1 MRLLRTVTFLT
12 TLTTV
17 PVMLAATP
25 PAISGVVNSASF
37 APGTLA
43 PGSLGTIFGSSLAS
57 TTAVAPGFPLP
68 TTLGSATVYV
78 NDLPAPML
86 FASPDQINFQV
97 PWSTTPGP
105 GSVVVIT
112 SGAVSNFS
120 SLQITPAAPGL
131 FDDVRSSAWAAA
143 QPVHAGEY
151 ITIYGTGLGPVN
163 NPPATGASLLDGEIA
178 TLQTTP
184 TVTVGGVQATVSFA
198 GLAPPGQNPFY
209 SAGVYQI
216 SALLPPNTPVGD
228 AVLVVVSAGA
238 TQSNAVSVSVATGTA
253 TSIAKFLLLGP
264 NSSIV
269 ARAITSE
276 NVCPSIVIDGAS
288 QVMTTRSAPTLPF
301 YPVLSCETAV
311 PATAKS
317 VSIEGQVLNMPVS
330 NPQRVTVLGDTGC
343 RMDTSNSQ
351 GCNDP
356 KAWPLATLSAS
367 ALATNPQL
375 LIHNGDYH
383 YREAICGFATPAG
396 AAIPACIGSPWGYN
410 WDVWR
415 EDVFKPM
422 QSLLPAAPWVMTRG
436 NHESCDRGG
445 EGWFRYL
452 DPRPIPSSCQNYTDP
467 YSVSIGS
474 VQLIELDSAV
484 ADDAVLYTDEIAA
497 YQQQFAKIQQI
508 AGTNAWIL
516 THRPLWGVRSNLNAN
531 VVLQAAS
538 QNTLPAGVQLIL
550 SGHTHT
556 FQTFNFSPARAPQL
570 IIGNS
575 GDNLASQPTT
585 FPGAGML
592 IGGATVVDTTSVSG
606 FGFSTMTPS
615 TDGSWTVVSKDSTG
629 STNTSCVVRTTA
641 ITCSK

>member
-1 MRLLRTVTFLT
+1 MRLLRTVAFLT
-12 TLTTV
+12 ILTFV
-17 PVMLAATP
+17 PVIHAASP
-25 PAISGVVNSASF
+25 SISAVVNSASF
-37 APGTLA
+37 ASGTLA
-43 PGSLGTIFGSSLAS
+43 PGSLATIFGSSLAS

-68 TTLGSATVYV
+68 ATLGSAAVYV
-78 NDLPAPML
+78 NDLPAPIL
-86 FASPDQINFQV
+86 FASSGQINFQV
-97 PWSTTPGP
+97 PWTATTGP

-112 SGAVSNFS
+112 SGLVSNFS
-120 SLQITPAAPGL
+120 SVQIAPAAPGL
-131 FDDVRSSAWAAA
+131 FDDTRSSAWAAA

-163 NPPATGASLLDGEIA
+163 NPPASGASLLDGEIS
-178 TLQTTP
+178 TVQTTP
-184 TVTVGGVQATVSFA
+184 TVSIGGAQAIVSFA

-216 SALLPPNTPVGD
+216 NALVPANTIAGT
-228 AVLVVVSAGA
+228 AVPVVVTAGGV
-238 TQSNAVSVSVATGTA
+238 QSNAVNIAVAAGTA
-253 TSIAKFLLLGP
+253 TSIARFLLLGP
-264 NSSIV
+264 NGAIV

-276 NVCPSIVIDGAS
+276 NVCPPIVIDGTS

-301 YPVLSCETAV
+301 YPVLSCEATV
-311 PATAKS
+311 PASANS
-317 VSIEGQVLNMPVS
+317 VSIEGQTLNMPVS

-343 RMDTSNSQ
+343 RMDTSSSQ
-351 GCNDP
+351 ACNDP
-356 KAWPLATLSAS
+356 KSWPLAALAAS

-383 YREAICGFATPAG
+383 YREAFCGFPTPAG
-396 AAIPACIGSPWGYN
+396 TAIPACIGSPWGYN

-422 QSLLPAAPWVMTRG
+422 QSLLAAAPWVMTRG
-436 NHESCDRGG
+436 NHEGCDRAG

-467 YSVSIGS
+467 YSVPIGS

-484 ADDAVLYTDEIAA
+484 ADDAVLYSDEIAA
-497 YQQQFAKIQQI
+497 YQQQFAKIQQM

-531 VVLQAAS
+531 AVLQAAS
-538 QNTLPAGVQLIL
+538 QNILPAGVHLIL

-556 FQTFNFSPARAPQL
+556 FETFDFSPARAPQL
-570 IIGNS
+570 VIGNS

-585 FPGAGML
+585 VPAAGML
-592 IGGATVVDTTSVSG
+592 IGGAAVIDNTSVGG
-606 FGFSTMTPS
+606 FGFSTMAPS
-615 TDGSWTVVSKDSTG
+615 PDGSWTVVSRNSTG
-629 STNTSCVVRTTA
+629 AANTTCVVLATT
-641 ITCSK
+641 ITCR

>member
-1 MRLLRTVTFLT
+1 MRLLRIITLLT
-12 TLTTV
+12 ALTTV
-17 PVMLAATP
+17 AVMHAATP
-25 PAISGVVNSASF
+25 AISSVVNSASF
-37 APGTLA
+37 ASGTLA

-78 NDLPAPML
+78 NDLPAPIL
-86 FASPDQINFQV
+86 YASAGQINFQV
-97 PWSTTPGP
+97 PWTTTAGP
-105 GSVVVIT
+105 GSVVVIV

-120 SLQITPAAPGL
+120 SMQIAPAAPGL
-131 FDDVRSSAWAAA
+131 FDNVRSSAWAAA

-163 NPPATGASLLDGEIA
+163 NPPATGLALPDAGIA
-178 TLQTTP
+178 TMQTAP
-184 TVTVGGVQATVSFA
+184 TVTIGGVQATVSFA

-216 SALLPPNTPVGD
+216 NALVPPNTPTGN
-228 AVLVVVSAGA
+228 AVPVVVSAGGA
-238 TQSNAVSVSVATGTA
+238 QSNAVNVPVAAGTA

-264 NSSIV
+264 NGAIV

-301 YPVLSCETAV
+301 YPVLSCEATV

-317 VSIEGQVLNMPVS
+317 VAIEGQALNMPVS

-351 GCNDP
+351 ACNDP
-356 KAWPLATLSAS
+356 KAWPLAALSTSAVAS
-367 ALATNPQL
+367 NPQL

-383 YREAICGFATPAG
+383 YREAFCGFATPAG
-396 AAIPACIGSPWGYN
+396 TAIPACIGSPWGYN
-410 WDVWR
+410 WDVRR

-422 QSLLPAAPWVMTRG
+422 QSLLAAAPWVMTRG

-452 DPRPIPSSCQNYTDP
+452 DPRPMPSSCQNYTDP
-467 YSVSIGS
+467 YSVPIGS

-484 ADDAVLYTDEIAA
+484 ADDAVLYSDEIAA
-497 YQQQFAKIQQI
+497 YQQQFAKIQQM
-508 AGTNAWIL
+508 AGANAWIL

-531 VVLQAAS
+531 AVLQAAS
-538 QNTLPAGVQLIL
+538 QNILPAGIQLIL

-556 FQTFNFSPARAPQL
+556 FQTFDFAPARAPQL
-570 IIGNS
+570 VIGNS

-585 FPGAGML
+585 IPGAGML

-606 FGFSTMTPS
+606 FGFSTMTPNA
-615 TDGSWTVVSKDSTG
+615 DGSWTVVSRDSTG
-629 STNTSCVVRTTA
+629 TTNTTCSVRPTT
-641 ITCSK
+641 ITCK